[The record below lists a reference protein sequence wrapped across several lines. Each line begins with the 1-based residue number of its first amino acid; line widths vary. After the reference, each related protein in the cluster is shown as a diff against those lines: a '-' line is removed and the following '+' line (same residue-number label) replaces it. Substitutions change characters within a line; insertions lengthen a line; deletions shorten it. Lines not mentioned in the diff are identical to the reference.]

1 MNQKWPDYE
10 VTQISIEGWKARIF
24 ADEEVSLGKITLI
37 KTILVEKER
46 LNEKKSP
53 EIEIVVNE
61 TFDLYFT
68 IENVTLTLNPNNA
81 FVYDLQQ
88 LGYTEKQTTSNL
100 EPEQN
105 LMQLIFFFDGSDF
118 IQQQDE
124 IVIQLQNEVIL
135 KFCLY
140 VCLLA
145 FIFGG
150 FIVFRLYRVADLM
163 THQIIRLYE
172 NLEQITADI
181 KKGTKTSSGKQ
192 AATALSFKK
201 SNKEL
206 NDL

>member
-105 LMQLIFFFDGSDF
+105 LM
-118 IQQQDE
+118 
-124 IVIQLQNEVIL
+124 
-135 KFCLY
+135 
-140 VCLLA
+140 
-145 FIFGG
+145 
-150 FIVFRLYRVADLM
+150 
-163 THQIIRLYE
+163 
-172 NLEQITADI
+172 
-181 KKGTKTSSGKQ
+181 
-192 AATALSFKK
+192 
-201 SNKEL
+201 
-206 NDL
+206 